1 MPPSASSSTYAAWL
15 SRSTACIAP
24 TSCRQL
30 SESAVNADFRLARGR
45 SSEAGVGRLCS
56 ARCRCTASRKSA
68 VRQLARCGVLGVE
81 LAIASPRRRGT
92 ARGAVSG
99 GNTNPH
105 GETKRAV

>member
-30 SESAVNADFRLARGR
+30 SESAVKADFRLARGR
-45 SSEAGVGRLCS
+45 ISDAGVGRLSS

-81 LAIASPRRRGT
+81 LAMATARRG
-92 ARGAVSG
+92 GCLSG
-99 GNTNPH
+99 GNA
-105 GETKRAV
+105 R